1 MSDPKPETD
10 PSERT
15 LYEKLDDRSWSA
27 SPSGKGAPY
36 VLSAEEAEDIATEH
50 FAADLADLAMVVG
63 EVAKVYDHITGGRIS
78 KCNTLAAAVI
88 GEADEFT
95 ERAINEAVVVAVQAE
110 RDRCEAELGEI
121 YFLMDNHGGCLDP
134 GCPNLEPIAAV
145 IARLDAWALAAI
157 EGVTDE

>member
-1 MSDPKPETD
+1 MSDPIEELFSVCPD
-10 PSERT
+10 IDHH
-15 LYEKLDDRSWSA
+15 YESDDECESCGDADTVDLITPAWAA
-27 SPSGKGAPY
+27 SVTRRLIEG
-36 VLSAEEAEDIATEH
+36 
-50 FAADLADLAMVVG
+50 
-63 EVAKVYDHITGGRIS
+63 
-78 KCNTLAAAVI
+78 
-88 GEADEFT
+88 
-95 ERAINEAVVVAVQAE
+95 AVQAE